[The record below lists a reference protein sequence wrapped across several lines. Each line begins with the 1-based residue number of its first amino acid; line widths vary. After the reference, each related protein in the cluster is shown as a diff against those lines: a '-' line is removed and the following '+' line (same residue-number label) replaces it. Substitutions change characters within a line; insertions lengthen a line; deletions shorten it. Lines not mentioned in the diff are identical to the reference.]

1 MGPAARCQ
9 LLLLA
14 LCAPVALHAAEQN
27 ALYAANPIRKVVT
40 MLQDM
45 SAKVTEEGEKEGA
58 LFKKFMCYCKNSG
71 ETLGA
76 SIADAK
82 SKLESVDGA
91 LKQAIEQKA
100 QTEQDLKD
108 HEQSRADAKDAM
120 AKATAVREK
129 EAGDFASEK
138 SDSDMNIAALA
149 KAITSIEAGVSGS
162 FLQTGAANL
171 LRKFAMEKAE
181 MTDVSRRELL
191 SFLAGG
197 DAQGYVP
204 QSGEIIGILKQM
216 KDTMTKD
223 LADATTAED
232 EAIQSYEALMAAKQ
246 KEVAILTE
254 QIEKELLRI
263 GELGVQVGEM
273 GNDIDATKDALAADE
288 KFLKELDAGCDTKAQ
303 EWEVIKATRAE
314 ELKALA
320 ETIKVLNDDDALE
333 LFKKTLP
340 STGTSLVQIEVGA
353 ATVKARALKAIRTV
367 PRRKAGGVPMP
378 DRWNLDL
385 IELALKGKQQG
396 FEKVITMIDEMVS
409 NLKKEQEDDDAKKV
423 YCDKQLDTSD
433 DKKKELELS
442 ISDSESA
449 IAELEGS
456 IKTLKEEIA
465 KLEEGIKALDTSVA
479 EATEQRKSE
488 NESYKEL
495 MASDSTAKELI
506 LWAKNRLNKF
516 YNPALYKPPPERE
529 LTEEERI
536 TVNLGGTLAPTPP
549 PTGIAGTDIGEAS
562 LVQVSVHR
570 HSSQVAPPPPPETFG
585 PYTKKTGKTNGVI
598 AMMDLLVKDLDKEM
612 QVADVEEKESQKE
625 YETMM
630 ADSAEKRAE
639 DAKLVAE
646 KTSAKASEG
655 VALEAEKENKASTSK
670 ELMTTL
676 EYIKSLHGECDWL
689 LQYHAVR
696 KDARTSEIEALG
708 KAKAVLSGADYSL
721 LQTQRSAKVTGFLAS
736 RH

>member
-1 MGPAARCQ
+1 MSVKLLVVAFAAFPAALQAVKMREG
-9 LLLLA
+9 A
-14 LCAPVALHAAEQN
+14 SRM
-27 ALYAANPIRKVVT
+27 AANPVRKVVT
-40 MLQDM
+40 MLQAM
-45 SAKVTEEGEKEGA
+45 QTKVSEEGEKEA
-58 LFKKFMCYCKNSG
+58 DLYKKFNCYCKTSG
-71 ETLGA
+71 GDLADSVSAAEGKVPTLT
-76 SIADAK
+76 ADITA
-82 SKLESVDGA
+82 VG
-91 LKQAIEQKA
+91 EQKV
-100 QTEQDLKD
+100 QTEQELSQAKT
-108 HEQSRADAKDAM
+108 ERAA
-120 AKATAVREK
+120 AKAAMDEATAIREK
-129 EAGDFASEK
+129 EAAAFAAEKAEAGGDVASLE
-138 SDSDMNIAALA
+138 
-149 KAITSIEAGVSGS
+149 KAIAVIEKGVSGA
-162 FLQTGAANL
+162 FLQTPMASKLKKLAL
-171 LRKFAMEKAE
+171 ATQDMASDDRQ
-181 MTDVSRRELL
+181 TIL
-191 SFLAGG
+191 SFLSGEQG
-197 DAQGYVP
+197 DGYAP
-204 QSGEIIGILKQM
+204 QSGEIVGILKQM
-216 KDTMTKD
+216 METMAKGLAESTK
-223 LADATTAED
+223 AEE
-232 EAIQSYEALMAAKQ
+232 EAISSYEGLMAAKK
-246 KEVAILTE
+246 KEVAILTQ
-254 QIEKELLRI
+254 QIEKELQRI

-273 GNDIDATKDALAADE
+273 GNDLEATQDALAADE
-288 KFLKELDAGCDTKAQ
+288 KFLSELDSGCDTKAK
-303 EWEVIKATRAE
+303 EWDVIKATRAE
-314 ELKALA
+314 ELQALA